1 MVVIFLSFTSG
12 KTSDLF
18 CRHYEK
24 HSMQKLIKHTIIQ
37 FFLNRLYTGKESVS
51 KQRERSNRCRLTGLE
66 ISARKLSRIYCD
78 ILTTA
83 GIFPRNRQLLTG
95 KVIKQILVT

>member
-18 CRHYEK
+18 CR

-95 KVIKQILVT
+95 KVIKQILVTWPI